1 MVAVGNAVEAGVV
14 DDGAAVEEGI
24 LDMVAVEPEELR
36 LTIGFRR
43 FFFLKL
49 RCANINQIEAFYVN
63 C

>member
-14 DDGAAVEEGI
+14 DDDAVEEGI

-43 FFFLKL
+43 FFLNL
-49 RCANINQIEAFYVN
+49 RCANIHQIEAFHLN

>member
-14 DDGAAVEEGI
+14 DDDAVEEGI

-43 FFFLKL
+43 FFFEFAM
-49 RCANINQIEAFYVN
+49 R
-63 C
+63 

>member
-1 MVAVGNAVEAGVV
+1 MEAGVV

-43 FFFLKL
+43 FFFNLPW
-49 RCANINQIEAFYVN
+49 ANIHQIEAFHLN